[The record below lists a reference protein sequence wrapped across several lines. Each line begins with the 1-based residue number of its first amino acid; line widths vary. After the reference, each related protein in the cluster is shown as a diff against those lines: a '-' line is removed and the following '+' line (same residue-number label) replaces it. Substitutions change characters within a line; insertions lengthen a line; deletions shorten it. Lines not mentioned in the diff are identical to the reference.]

1 MSSKEPRTD
10 PQWVTPS
17 SNQDVPPDYETI
29 GTLFGY
35 ALVVLSWILIILT
48 FPFSMC
54 VCLKVIKEYERVVIF
69 RIGRL
74 VFGGARGPGMI
85 FVIPCIDTYR
95 KIDLRYGLC
104 GQLILTVT
112 VISFSKA
119 SVTNGFLVERLREMQ
134 MRRKR
139 AEVDSNRVVLKTVYD
154 TKPWE

>member
-1 MSSKEPRTD
+1 MLPEYIFLDYLSYTDMTNLMDDNADGPKYYVKTESGSNGSMSSKNARTD

-29 GTLFGY
+29 GTIFGY
-35 ALVVLSWILIILT
+35 ALLVLSWILIIIT

-95 KIDLRYGLC
+95 KIDLRL
-104 GQLILTVT
+104 LFPFFIF
-112 VISFSKA
+112 SFSK
-119 SVTNGFLVERLREMQ
+119 
-134 MRRKR
+134 
-139 AEVDSNRVVLKTVYD
+139 
-154 TKPWE
+154 

>member
-1 MSSKEPRTD
+1 MSSKNARTD

-29 GTLFGY
+29 GTIFGY
-35 ALVVLSWILIILT
+35 ALLVLSWILIIIT

-95 KIDLRYGLC
+95 KIDLR
-104 GQLILTVT
+104 
-112 VISFSKA
+112 
-119 SVTNGFLVERLREMQ
+119 LVFFIIFHITIVQ
-134 MRRKR
+134 H
-139 AEVDSNRVVLKTVYD
+139 
-154 TKPWE
+154 